1 MSDAEHPTSSHV
13 SLLLP
18 PKDLLEDGLVARRP
32 WQACVAPQRRVVLQG
47 DGWPRPPR
55 GAQTHRGGLEASAAA
70 GGGGA
75 LGLVALVALVVP

>member
-32 WQACVAPQRRVVLQG
+32 WQACVAPQRRVVLL
-47 DGWPRPPR
+47 
-55 GAQTHRGGLEASAAA
+55 GLKYMAAA
-70 GGGGA
+70 QHI
-75 LGLVALVALVVP
+75 LENVAETRSRC